1 MCRGKEAEYWGLGSS
16 SRNSKP
22 FASDLDV
29 LGLFTVR
36 WKLWVY
42 FNCTMAKRFV
52 NEFSK
57 SPFTVEVK
65 NWNIFLSLLL
75 SGVMVETVE
84 NNSKY
89 SYHVCIKL
97 IKGVWKKITSRAKHL
112 SDIFSK
118 NMHHFLIEINW
129 FLLLFICYTR
139 SKKKQKME
147 KLMARRPNMLIRPS
161 QLPFRRPW
169 LITLKPRPC

>member
-1 MCRGKEAEYWGLGSS
+1 MCTSKEAEYWGLGSG

-22 FASDLDV
+22 FATHLNV

-75 SGVMVETVE
+75 SGVMVETVK
-84 NNSKY
+84 NSSKNL
-89 SYHVCIKL
+89 YHVCIKL
-97 IKGVWKKITSRAKHL
+97 IKVVRKKISRAKHL
-112 SDIFSK
+112 RDIFSK

-129 FLLLFICYTR
+129 FLFLFICYTR
-139 SKKKQKME
+139 SKRKQKME
-147 KLMARRPNMLIRPS
+147 KLVARRPNMLIKPS
-161 QLPFRRPW
+161 QLQFRRPW